1 MNYFTVG
8 QYFEPRERVYF
19 SVGKDI
25 SSLSTDKTEFS
36 TDEAILIHYK
46 DGPGTPKDWV
56 GVYKEGK
63 DPNVDGSLTAS
74 ITLTEPRKEP

>member
-1 MNYFTVG
+1 MNYFTLG

-56 GVYKEGK
+56 GVYKDGK
-63 DPNVDGSLTAS
+63 DPTWTSLTAS